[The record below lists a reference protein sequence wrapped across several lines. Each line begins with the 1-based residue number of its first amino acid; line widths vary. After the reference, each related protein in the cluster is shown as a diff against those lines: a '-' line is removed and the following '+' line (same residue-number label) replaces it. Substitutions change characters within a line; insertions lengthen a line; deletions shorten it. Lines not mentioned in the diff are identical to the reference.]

1 MGEKGCGSSVGNV
14 VDMSL
19 KCRCRWRW
27 DPAHDRTHPNGGWA
41 FGGSTCPPPSIFFL
55 GFCIILGT
63 IGLAFSW
70 LTLSPFRSHYLGP
83 FSGCQDDNE
92 GSWAVGMYFGSDPF
106 SLRPIEQGNFRYDEA
121 SSWPVANPV
130 LTCASAS
137 RPSHPSNFVSD
148 PFLYLQGT
156 KLYVFFETKNAITM
170 QGDIGVAESTD
181 GGASWRH
188 LGIALDEEWHLS
200 YPFVFAYD
208 GQIYMM
214 PEGSQKGD
222 LRLYR
227 AIRFPLQWT
236 LDKVLI
242 NKPLVDASLV
252 EYKGQFW
259 LFASNFQFFGANKN
273 GELEIY
279 FAESP
284 LGPWQAHKSNPV
296 YNGHR
301 RLGARNGGRPFLHDG
316 KLYRVGQD
324 CGETYG
330 QQIRVFHVEVLT
342 EEKFQEVEVPFP
354 IEEWKKGLNSWNG
367 LRYHHLD
374 AQKLPSGEWIA
385 LMDGD
390 RVPSGHLFNRYL
402 IGSVAFS
409 LLIILVLSLG
419 GTLGVVP
426 CVPTL
431 SRFCSVSKKIDLPS
445 LWTRPH
451 ATSRFHKAF
460 SRLNRSAS
468 AGSSRLRLSS
478 CAASSLLF
486 LCFIVSVGCVCVGVK
501 CLFGGNGAEEP
512 YAVNGQYSQF
522 TLLTM
527 TYDARLWNLKM
538 YIRHYSRCAS
548 VREIVVVWNKG
559 VPPNP
564 LTEFDSAVPVRIRVE
579 EENSLNN
586 RFKPDPHIKT
596 RAVLEL
602 DDDIMMT
609 CDDVERGFKAWREHP
624 ERIVGFYPRLIDGSP
639 LKYRN
644 EKYARNRRE
653 YNMILTGAAFVDS
666 ETAFPKY
673 WSREAEQGRALVDE
687 LFNCEDILLNFI
699 LANSTKTRTVEYIH
713 PAWAIDTSKF
723 SSSAISRDTAM
734 HYSKRTNCLLRFS
747 QLFSSLPLR
756 RWEFG
761 ARHDGWDS

>member
-1 MGEKGCGSSVGNV
+1 MGEKGCGAGTGNV

-27 DPAHDRTHPNGGWA
+27 DPAHDKLHSNGGWVS
-41 FGGSTCPPPSIFFL
+41 GGLGCPRPFIIFL
-55 GFCIILGT
+55 GFCGILSI

-70 LTLSPFRSHYLGP
+70 LTLSPFRSLYLGP
-83 FSGCQDDNE
+83 FSGCQTDNE
-92 GSWAVGMYFGSDPF
+92 GSWAVGMYFGSSPF
-106 SLRPIEQGNFRYDEA
+106 SLRPIEQGNFRNDEA
-121 SSWPVANPV
+121 SAWPVVNPV

-148 PFLYLQGT
+148 PFLYIQGT
-156 KLYVFFETKNAITM
+156 KLFVFFETKNAITM

-200 YPFVFAYD
+200 YPYVFEYD

-227 AIRFPLQWT
+227 ALRFPLQWT
-236 LDKVLI
+236 LDRVLVD
-242 NKPLVDASLV
+242 KPLVDPSLV
-252 EYKGQFW
+252 EYKGLFW
-259 LFASNFQFFGANKN
+259 LFASNFQYFSAQKN
-273 GELEIY
+273 GELEIFY
-279 FAESP
+279 ADSP
-284 LGPWQAHKSNPV
+284 LGPWQAHKRNPV
-296 YNGHR
+296 YNGDR
-301 RLGARNGGRPFLHDG
+301 GRGARNGGRPFLHDG
-316 KLYRVGQD
+316 KLYRVGQA
-324 CGETYG
+324 CRETYG
-330 QQIRVFHVEVLT
+330 EKIRIFHVEVLT
-342 EEKFQEVEVPFP
+342 TERFQEVEVPFY
-354 IEEWKKGLNSWNG
+354 IEEWKRGPNSWNG
-367 LRYHHLD
+367 VRYHHLD

-390 RVPSGHLFNRYL
+390 RVVSGHLYRRYFL
-402 IGSVAFS
+402 GSVAFV
-409 LLIILVLSLG
+409 LLICLLLFLG
-419 GTLGVVP
+419 GALGVVQ
-426 CVPTL
+426 CVPPL
-431 SRFCSVSKKIDLPS
+431 SSISKKIDLPS
-445 LWTRPH
+445 VWTRPH
-451 ATSRFHKAF
+451 TESRLHRAF
-460 SRLNRSAS
+460 SKFNR
-468 AGSSRLRLSS
+468 GSFTGLSRLRLSS

-486 LCFIVSVGCVCVGVK
+486 ACFIVSVVCVCIGIK
-501 CLFGGNGAEEP
+501 CFFGGSGAEEP
-512 YAVNGQYSQF
+512 YAVNGQFSQF

-538 YIRHYSRCAS
+538 YIKHYSRCAS

-559 VPPNP
+559 APPNP
-564 LTEFDSAVPVRIRVE
+564 LTDFNSAVPVRIRVE
-579 EENSLNN
+579 EKNSLNN

-666 ETAFPKY
+666 ESAFSKY
-673 WSREAEQGRALVDE
+673 WSLEAEQGRALVDE

-699 LANSTKTRTVEYIH
+699 LANSTRARTVEYIH
-713 PAWAIDTSKF
+713 PTWAIDTSKF
-723 SSSAISRDTAM
+723 SSSAISRDTNV
-734 HYSKRTNCLLRFS
+734 HYSKRTNCLFRFS
-747 QLFSSLPLR
+747 QLFGGLPLR
-756 RWEFG
+756 KWEFG
-761 ARHDGWDS
+761 TRHDGWDS